1 MSRTGNPTRDRIL
14 KSTLRLLEAG
24 GAGAVRLS
32 DIAKDAGISRQ
43 ALYLH
48 FPSRADLLV
57 ATTRH
62 LDEMH
67 AVDDRLEASRAAAS
81 GRERLSLWIET
92 WGNYIPEVYGVAKA
106 LQAMKDS
113 DADALAAWD
122 DRMAAVRHG
131 CAAAIAAL
139 KRDGALID
147 TLDETTA
154 TDILWSLLSI
164 SLWERL
170 RKDCLWSQEA
180 YVAFM
185 HEMATKALV
194 KKIGG

>member
-1 MSRTGNPTRDRIL
+1 MSSGEESTRDRIL
-14 KSTLRLLEAG
+14 RSTLRLLEAG
-24 GAGAVRLS
+24 DGNAVRLS
-32 DIAKDAGISRQ
+32 DIAKEAGISRQ

-48 FPSRADLLV
+48 FPSRAELLI
-57 ATTRH
+57 ATTRY
-62 LDEMH
+62 LDDVH
-67 AVDDRLEASRAAAS
+67 ATDDRLMASRTAAS
-81 GRERLSLWIET
+81 GRERLTAWIDA

-106 LQAMKDS
+106 LVAMKDS
-113 DADALAAWD
+113 DADALAAWE

-170 RKDCLWSQEA
+170 RKDCGWSQAA

-185 HEMATKALV
+185 HEMAMKALV
-194 KKIGG
+194 KPGG